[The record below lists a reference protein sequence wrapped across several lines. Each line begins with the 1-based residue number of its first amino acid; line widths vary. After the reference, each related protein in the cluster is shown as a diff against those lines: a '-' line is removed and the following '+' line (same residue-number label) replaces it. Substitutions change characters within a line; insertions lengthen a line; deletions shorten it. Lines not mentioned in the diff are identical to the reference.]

1 MMQDDP
7 EGLLPLLEQHL
18 SWYPLMEL
26 RDFYKLIYQGVMGS
40 EHLLTS
46 AENYIQYL
54 QDEFRL
60 IQPEASLRLIE
71 PVRRDEALLRIN
83 FAPYKARDLELDR
96 LTPALLETAQL
107 VRGTKTELR
116 TAWAAF
122 VELCMHGHICNFD
135 ANVILRFSKRLEEA
149 DYPAAHHSE
158 VYRQAYKPAYR
169 LIAAKYVSA
178 LGMNDAG

>member
-1 MMQDDP
+1 MTQDDP
-7 EGLLPLLEQHL
+7 EGLRPLLDQHL

-46 AENYIQYL
+46 AENYTQYL

-60 IQPEASLRLIE
+60 IQPEASQRLLE
-71 PVRRDEALLRIN
+71 PVRGDETLFRLN
-83 FAPYKARDLELDR
+83 LSPYKARHLELDR
-96 LTPALLETAQL
+96 LTPSFLETAQIIS
-107 VRGTKTELR
+107 GTRSELR
-116 TAWAAF
+116 AAWAAF
-122 VELCMHGHICNFD
+122 VELCIHGHICNFD